1 MRGLFSLIVGV
12 SVALMACNSQPE
24 SNSRRVSEI
33 ILASDKI
40 DKTMMCSLVLEL
52 DTMLAPEILGRD
64 FAMSMIGVIESDS
77 MVNAK
82 ELNRRVE
89 LFRKCLVDEKG
100 ARHSALF
107 AEGVQSYVNGLTL
120 ERQMAIYTK
129 IATPEQLGTA
139 LRIDRYRT
147 PTDSV
152 DIAMRVE
159 ALKTIYD
166 EAEYL
171 AFLKYYN
178 R

>member
-1 MRGLFSLIVGV
+1 MRGLLSLIIGG
-12 SVALMACNSQPE
+12 SVALMACSSQPE
-24 SNSRRVSEI
+24 SSSRRVSEI
-33 ILASDKI
+33 IIASDKI
-40 DKTMMCSLVLEL
+40 DKAMMCSLVLEL

-64 FAMSMIGVIESDS
+64 FAQAMISTIESDS
-77 MVNAK
+77 VVNAG

-89 LFRKCLVDEKG
+89 LLRKCLVDKKG
-100 ARHSALF
+100 ARHSAFF

-147 PTDSV
+147 PADSV
-152 DIAMRVE
+152 DIAKRVE
-159 ALKTIYD
+159 FLKVIYD
-166 EAEYL
+166 EAEYS